1 MGVLRFATCLGGCII
16 VTEKRLPDILF
27 FEQED
32 QAPRLPREVEITE
45 VQARPLPDGRRVV
58 IQVALTP
65 FIESPSFDV
74 TILRPDGT
82 AERTLSVVSTMDRM
96 NTLTMH
102 LTRPERL
109 PEYVARV
116 ELVYAGMV
124 LQTREVRFS
133 MPAQADGS

>member
-1 MGVLRFATCLGGCII
+1 M
-16 VTEKRLPDILF
+16 F
-27 FEQED
+27 FEDED
-32 QAPRLPREVEITE
+32 EAPRLPQEVEIIE
-45 VQARPLPDGRRVV
+45 VQVRPLPDGRRVV

-65 FIESPSFDV
+65 FVESPSFDV

-82 AERTLSVVSTMDRM
+82 TERTLSVVSTMDRM

-116 ELVYAGMV
+116 ELVHAGAV

-133 MPAQADGS
+133 MPAQAQADG

>member
-1 MGVLRFATCLGGCII
+1 

-27 FEQED
+27 FEDADE
-32 QAPRLPREVEITE
+32 APRLPHQVEITE
-45 VQARPLPDGRRVV
+45 VQVRPLPDGRRIVV
-58 IQVALTP
+58 QVALTP

-74 TILRPDGT
+74 TLLRPDGT

-102 LTRPERL
+102 LSRPEQL

-116 ELVYAGMV
+116 ELMHAGAV

-133 MPAQADGS
+133 MPAKVPADG

>member
-1 MGVLRFATCLGGCII
+1 MTD
-16 VTEKRLPDILF
+16 KRLPDILF
-27 FEQED
+27 FEDED
-32 QAPRLPREVEITE
+32 EAPRLPNKVEITE
-45 VQARPLPDGRRVV
+45 VQVRPLPDGRRVV

-65 FIESPSFDV
+65 FVESPSFDV

-116 ELVYAGMV
+116 ELVHAGAV

-133 MPAQADGS
+133 MPAKTQAGG

>member
-1 MGVLRFATCLGGCII
+1 
-16 VTEKRLPDILF
+16 VTDKGLPDILF

-32 QAPRLPREVEITE
+32 EAPRLPHEVEITE
-45 VQARPLPDGRRVV
+45 VQVRPLPDGRRVV

-74 TILRPDGT
+74 TLLRPDGT

-116 ELVYAGMV
+116 ELVHAGAV

-133 MPAQADGS
+133 MPAQAQADGS

>member
-1 MGVLRFATCLGGCII
+1 MTD
-16 VTEKRLPDILF
+16 KRLPDILF
-27 FEQED
+27 FEDED
-32 QAPRLPREVEITE
+32 EAPRLPLEVEITE
-45 VQARPLPDGRRVV
+45 VQVRPLPDGRRVV

-102 LTRPERL
+102 LRRPERL

-116 ELVYAGMV
+116 ELVHAGAV

-133 MPAQADGS
+133 MPAETQADG

>member
-1 MGVLRFATCLGGCII
+1 

-27 FEQED
+27 FEDED
-32 QAPRLPREVEITE
+32 EAPRLPHEVEITE

-65 FIESPSFDV
+65 FLESPSFDV

-82 AERTLSVVSTMDRM
+82 ADRTLSVVSTMDRM

-102 LTRPERL
+102 LTQPERL

-116 ELVYAGMV
+116 ELVHAGAV
-124 LQTREVRFS
+124 LQTREVRFA
-133 MPAQADGS
+133 MPTQAQADG

>member
-1 MGVLRFATCLGGCII
+1 MTD
-16 VTEKRLPDILF
+16 KRLPGILF
-27 FEQED
+27 FEDEHE
-32 QAPRLPREVEITE
+32 APRLPHEVEITE
-45 VQARPLPDGRRVV
+45 VQVRPLPDGRRVV

-82 AERTLSVVSTMDRM
+82 AERTLSVISTMDRM

-116 ELVYAGMV
+116 ELVHAGAV

-133 MPAQADGS
+133 MPAQAQADG

>member
-1 MGVLRFATCLGGCII
+1 
-16 VTEKRLPDILF
+16 VTDKRLPDILF
-27 FEQED
+27 FEDED
-32 QAPRLPREVEITE
+32 EAPRLPHEVEITE
-45 VQARPLPDGRRVV
+45 VQVRPLPDGRRVV

-102 LTRPERL
+102 LRWPERL

-116 ELVYAGMV
+116 ELVHAGAV

-133 MPAQADGS
+133 LPARPTPTDEP

>member
-1 MGVLRFATCLGGCII
+1 MTN
-16 VTEKRLPDILF
+16 KRLPDILF
-27 FEQED
+27 FEDED
-32 QAPRLPREVEITE
+32 EAPRLPHEVEITE
-45 VQARPLPDGRRVV
+45 VQARPLPDGRRVAV
-58 IQVALTP
+58 QVALTP

-102 LTRPERL
+102 LTRPERF

-116 ELVYAGMV
+116 ELVHAGAV

-133 MPAQADGS
+133 RPAQAQADG

>member
-1 MGVLRFATCLGGCII
+1 MTD
-16 VTEKRLPDILF
+16 KRLPDILF
-27 FEQED
+27 FEDED
-32 QAPRLPREVEITE
+32 EAPRLPHEVEITE

-65 FIESPSFDV
+65 FIEPPSFDV

-82 AERTLSVVSTMDRM
+82 AERALSVISTMDRM

-116 ELVYAGMV
+116 ELVHAGAV

-133 MPAQADGS
+133 MPAETRADG

>member
-1 MGVLRFATCLGGCII
+1 M
-16 VTEKRLPDILF
+16 TEKRLPDILF

-32 QAPRLPREVEITE
+32 EAPRLPHEVEITE

-116 ELVYAGMV
+116 ELVHAGAV

-133 MPAQADGS
+133 MPAQAQADG

>member
-1 MGVLRFATCLGGCII
+1 MTD
-16 VTEKRLPDILF
+16 KRWPDILF
-27 FEQED
+27 FEQDDE
-32 QAPRLPREVEITE
+32 APRLPHEVEITE
-45 VQARPLPDGRRVV
+45 VQVRPLPDGRRVV

-102 LTRPERL
+102 LSRPERL

-116 ELVYAGMV
+116 ELVHGGAV

-133 MPAQADGS
+133 MPAETQADG

>member
-1 MGVLRFATCLGGCII
+1 MTD
-16 VTEKRLPDILF
+16 KRLPDILF
-27 FEQED
+27 FEDED
-32 QAPRLPREVEITE
+32 EAPRLPHEVEITE

-74 TILRPDGT
+74 TILRPDG
-82 AERTLSVVSTMDRM
+82 ARERSLSVVSTMDRM
-96 NTLTMH
+96 NALTMH

-116 ELVYAGMV
+116 ELVHAGAV

-133 MPAQADGS
+133 MPAQAQADG

>member
-1 MGVLRFATCLGGCII
+1 M
-16 VTEKRLPDILF
+16 TEKRLPDILF
-27 FEQED
+27 FEDED
-32 QAPRLPREVEITE
+32 EAPRLPHEVEITE
-45 VQARPLPDGRRVV
+45 VQVRPLPDGRRVV

-82 AERTLSVVSTMDRM
+82 AERTLSVVSAMDRM

-116 ELVYAGMV
+116 ELVHAGAV

-133 MPAQADGS
+133 MPTQAQADG